1 MRNAILTIVLLL
13 SCPILFAQEVLNN
26 QTVIKLVK
34 AGLSEDLI
42 ITTINS
48 SAGKYDTSA
57 NGLIA
62 LKKAGATDKEVAA
75 IVLKASGA
83 SAAAPTAAP
92 VVPVPVNQAPGG
104 SASKG
109 LVFLPG
115 ALPAGVDSIGV
126 YYLDKDG
133 SRWQEVPAEIVNF
146 KAGGAL
152 KHYASAGVLKG
163 EMMGL
168 VGGNRSSLLLKAP
181 ASFILYVPEG
191 RVPGE
196 YQLLHLHANAD
207 SREFRAANGGIVHDA
222 GGALRDVT
230 DFTAK
235 KIASRLYLIE
245 FDEDM
250 EKGEYGFLPPADAPA
265 GAGIPTASKIYSF
278 SIAH

>member
-1 MRNAILTIVLLL
+1 MRKRILTIVLLL

-75 IVLKASGA
+75 IVLKASGV
-83 SAAAPTAAP
+83 STAARTAA
-92 VVPVPVNQAPGG
+92 PVPVNQAPAG

-126 YYLDKDG
+126 YYLDKTG
-133 SRWQEVPAEIVNF
+133 SSWQEVPAEIVNF
-146 KAGGAL
+146 KAEGAL
-152 KHYASAGVLKG
+152 KHYASAGVIKG
-163 EMMGL
+163 EMTGI
-168 VGGNRSSLLLKAP
+168 VGGNRSSLLPQGAGFLHPLRSGRPGPRRVPAP
-181 ASFILYVPEG
+181 AV
-191 RVPGE
+191 
-196 YQLLHLHANAD
+196 A
-207 SREFRAANGGIVHDA
+207 RER
-222 GGALRDVT
+222 
-230 DFTAK
+230 
-235 KIASRLYLIE
+235 
-245 FDEDM
+245 
-250 EKGEYGFLPPADAPA
+250 
-265 GAGIPTASKIYSF
+265 
-278 SIAH
+278 